1 LLDLQR
7 LSVGARF
14 APLAWL
20 LAAAT
25 LLAFLCCSLAA
36 PAAALDET
44 GGGHAPE
51 THHGRAPR
59 PADLVAEFGADPTG
73 ARDSAAACNAAA
85 ATGRSIYLPKG
96 DYRFTHMC
104 TLGPGQTLTGDGKDQ
119 VTIRI
124 APDFDM
130 SAEGVIKFG
139 HFIGGQV
146 RDISFFFKQPDVTT
160 AIVTGSVEGAVLT
173 VSEVA
178 SGAIAIGDAVH
189 WGPPNLGPQ
198 GAWIV
203 AQISG
208 APGGAGAYR
217 LNQPYTAPSTR
228 IQMANDTAFI
238 HYPPAIFGRDATRY
252 VIDHVMIG
260 GAWKCVTL
268 IGNAGMGRIGVLE
281 CGGMTPDGAVT
292 IDGAHGDVFIDH
304 LDCWP
309 FGFSNRAFLA
319 VLKLQKSVCAYFG
332 RVDQLAVNAIGVLHQ
347 TVHFGGKPIGIPY
360 HVSTLGMDNNGAD
373 ILVDGG
379 AIVQID
385 KVYMGKNTT
394 ERRAPIEVA
403 GKGSRL
409 RVTQLEFA
417 MDGVKRCSLHA
428 TSGGTLEIMGG
439 YSRHLDPAT
448 PFGCADSGGQLAVSN
463 MWNTVAGARTAAYF
477 DQSGPGS
484 VIRLVGNDFSFVG
497 ASPGYAL
504 SVADDT
510 LGNLVASNNFNG
522 WAVSMP
528 FASSKGMYDTGS
540 AAKFT
545 PTITPSFVAKG
556 DFSPSHVV
564 ADAWYVR
571 KGDFV
576 EEYVDARFDA
586 NAFTTAGGAFY
597 LQSSAPTAIA
607 DSAMGCA
614 LARMENVAF
623 GPSSFVSATRVAG
636 GYWFWSSQ
644 SGGASAPLGVAAI
657 RPSRNGI
664 RVTLSCRYRV
674 K

>member
-1 LLDLQR
+1 MSDLHLLA
-7 LSVGARF
+7 VGAF
-14 APLAWL
+14 AAPFRR
-20 LAAAT
+20 LAATAT
-25 LLAFLCCSLAA
+25 LLLALIA
-36 PAAALDET
+36 PAAAYDET
-44 GGGHAPE
+44 SGDGHAPQ
-51 THHGRAPR
+51 TQHGRAPR

-73 ARDSAAACNAAA
+73 VQDSAGACNAAA

-96 DYRFTHMC
+96 AYRFTHMC

-139 HFIGGQV
+139 NFIGGQI
-146 RDISFFFKQPDVTT
+146 RDISFSFQQPDVTT
-160 AIVTGSVEGAVLT
+160 AIVTGSIEGSVLT
-173 VSEVA
+173 VTEVT
-178 SGAIAIGDAVH
+178 SGTIVVGDALH
-189 WGPPNLGPQ
+189 WGPPSLSAL

-208 APGGAGAYR
+208 APGGAGAYQ
-217 LNQPYTAPSTR
+217 LNQPYTAVATTT
-228 IQMANDTAFI
+228 IYFANDKAFI
-238 HYPPAIFGRDATRY
+238 HYPPAIYGRDATRY

-260 GAWKCVTL
+260 GAWKCLTL

-281 CGGMTPDGAVT
+281 CGGMAPDGAVT
-292 IDGAHGDVFIDH
+292 IDGAHADVFIDH

-309 FGFSNRAFLA
+309 FGFTKRADLA
-319 VLKLQKSVCAYFG
+319 VLKLQKSACAYFG
-332 RVDQLAVNAIGVLHQ
+332 RVDQLAVNAIGVLYQ
-347 TVHFGGKPIGIPY
+347 TVHFGGKPNGIPY

-379 AIVQID
+379 SIVQID
-385 KVYMGKNTT
+385 KVYMGKNMV
-394 ERRAPIEVA
+394 ERHTPIEVS
-403 GKGSRL
+403 GRGSRL
-409 RVTQLEFA
+409 RITQLEFA
-417 MDGVKRCSLHA
+417 LDSVKRCSLHA

-439 YSRHLDPAT
+439 YSRHADLDS
-448 PFGCADSGGQLAVSN
+448 PFGCVDSGGHLAVSH
-463 MWNTVAGARTAAYF
+463 MWNGVAGARATAYY
-477 DQSGPGS
+477 DQSGQGS
-484 VIRLVGNDFSFVG
+484 VIRLVGNDFSFAG
-497 ASPGYAL
+497 AQPGFAL
-504 SVADDT
+504 SVADDS

-522 WAVSMP
+522 WAVNMP
-528 FASSKGMYDTGS
+528 FATSKGMYDTGS
-540 AAKFT
+540 ATKFT
-545 PTITPSFVAKG
+545 PAITPSFAAKG
-556 DFSPSHVV
+556 DFSPSRVT
-564 ADAWYVR
+564 ANAWYVR

-576 EEYVDARFDA
+576 EEFVDARFDA

-597 LQSSAPTAIA
+597 LQSSSPAAIA

-623 GPSSFVSATRVAG
+623 GPSSFVSATRVTG

-657 RPSRNGI
+657 RPSRSGI
-664 RVTLSCRYRV
+664 RFTLSCRYRV